1 MPDTQRQTRSDSAAA
16 AIAAAK
22 AAASPLPRPPEHVL
36 ISASAEPYYE
46 DIVRARAR
54 GEWNE
59 YQLSVAAQLANCM
72 ADQDEVRAEL
82 ALEGWVVTNAKG
94 TQVANPLVNIAEAMA
109 RRQMALSRSLQM
121 TGRALGDPRKPLG
134 KRALEAQARE
144 MAEQVRNE
152 EGAPPGEKVPAGYD
166 PDDDLLA

>member
-1 MPDTQRQTRSDSAAA
+1 MDKQRQARSDSAAA

-22 AAASPLPRPPEHVL
+22 AAASPLPRPPEHVQ
-36 ISASAEPYYE
+36 ISANAEAYYE

-54 GEWNE
+54 DEWNE
-59 YQLSVAAQLANCM
+59 YQLTVAAQMAECM

-82 ALEGWVVTNAKG
+82 ALDGWTVVNAKG
-94 TQVANPLVNIAEAMA
+94 TLVANPLVNIAEALA

-121 TGRALGDPRKPLG
+121 TGRALGHPDDPKK
-134 KRALEAQARE
+134 KRALERKARE
-144 MAEQVRNE
+144 LAQGVERE
-152 EGAPPGEKVPAGYD
+152 EGDPVPEGAPAGYD